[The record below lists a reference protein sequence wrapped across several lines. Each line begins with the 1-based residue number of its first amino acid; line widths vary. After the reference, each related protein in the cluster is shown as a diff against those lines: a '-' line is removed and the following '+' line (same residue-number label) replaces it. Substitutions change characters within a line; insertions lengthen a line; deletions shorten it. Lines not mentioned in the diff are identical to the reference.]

1 MIQKTLSD
9 NGLSIPCIGAKNM
22 EDAVNCA
29 KRMAKFG
36 LSFSMLEIAARNFV
50 ILSLLSVHHFTISD
64 LGSDSYYV
72 V

>member
-22 EDAVNCA
+22 EDAVNYA
-29 KRMAKFG
+29 RRMAKFG
-36 LSFSMLEIAARNFV
+36 MSFSMLEIAARNFV
-50 ILSLLSVHHFTISD
+50 ILSLLSAHHFTISD
-64 LGSDSYYV
+64 LGSDSFYV